1 MREPDVGPAMQRLLD
16 SMPEQMLRRL
26 KAGEDAAQLEADS
39 IDVSAPSREASQ
51 HLVSNFFFATS
62 VCGWGDSAG
71 GASCH

>member
-39 IDVSAPSREASQ
+39 IDVSA
-51 HLVSNFFFATS
+51 LVGRRLSILF
-62 VCGWGDSAG
+62 
-71 GASCH
+71 